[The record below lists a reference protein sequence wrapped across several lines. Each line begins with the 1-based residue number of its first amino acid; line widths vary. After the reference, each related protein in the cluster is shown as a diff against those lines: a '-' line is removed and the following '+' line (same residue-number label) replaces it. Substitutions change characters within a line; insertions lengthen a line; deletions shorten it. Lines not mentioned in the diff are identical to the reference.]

1 MMLFNICTCSSAG
14 ERYISTNSLQQLDY
28 ILCIQKYS
36 VTDPLRGHRLL
47 SLNTLGHNPLQYAAR
62 ALQGAIN
69 AHDAF
74 TYQTGPFIRERPI
87 R

>member
-1 MMLFNICTCSSAG
+1 MNVIA
-14 ERYISTNSLQQLDY
+14 TNSLQQLDY

-47 SLNTLGHNPLQYAAR
+47 SLNTLGHNPLPYAAR

-74 TYQTGPFIRERPI
+74 LYQTDPCIRERPI
-87 R
+87 LLSETHTCINPN